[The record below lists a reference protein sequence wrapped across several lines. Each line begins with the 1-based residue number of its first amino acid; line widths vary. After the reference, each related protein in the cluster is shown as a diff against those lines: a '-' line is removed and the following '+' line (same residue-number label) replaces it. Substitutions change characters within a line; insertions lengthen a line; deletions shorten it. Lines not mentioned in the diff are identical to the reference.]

1 MGDALTMA
9 RSFKDRLFERLPGT
23 RTSTE
28 ETKPRKQEGAG
39 LPQKITGFY
48 REFKTEMK
56 KVTWPG
62 RKETVS
68 STAVVIV
75 TVLVIVLFLGLV
87 DYALGRIVYSVLNF

>member
-1 MGDALTMA
+1 MA
-9 RSFKDRLFERLPGT
+9 KSLKDRLYERLPGT
-23 RTSTE
+23 RTATE
-28 ETKPRKQEGAG
+28 ETRPRQQAEAS
-39 LPQKITGFY
+39 LLQKISVFW

-87 DYALGRIVYSVLNF
+87 DYALGRIVYTVLNF